1 MYCDQNG
8 FYINY
13 CIPCIQMC
21 QIPGPTGATGVTGPA
36 GSAGPDTYNLY
47 VKEGALPGGDGS
59 QEATYDPVSALEASN
74 SSASVSDQ
82 R

>member
-1 MYCDQNG
+1 MHYDQNG
-8 FYINY
+8 FYINC
-13 CIPCIQMC
+13 CIPCR
-21 QIPGPTGATGVTGPA
+21 QICRVTGPTGATGPA